1 MTRFTSHKAAIA
13 AGFAIVPYAQ
23 RTTNNLLFTARLI
36 KQREEPLPVDL
47 QAALHERGINL
58 STI

>member
-1 MTRFTSHKAAIA
+1 MNHFRSHKAARE

-23 RTTNNLLFTARLI
+23 RNLNSLLFTARLL
-36 KQREEPLPVDL
+36 KQREDPLPVDL

-58 STI
+58 SPI